1 MELVNEIWLVNKT
14 KLGNFHLF
22 FAKIGVCQKP
32 FKLGHFSLIF
42 GHFILISGRHLI
54 GDCCE
59 YRDAKTVFNH
69 ISSNCGSMV
78 DLLMSVHIPS
88 ILAGT
93 NVLVVNF

>member
-42 GHFILISGRHLI
+42 GHFILISGRHFI
-54 GDCCE
+54 GD
-59 YRDAKTVFNH
+59 YFKD
-69 ISSNCGSMV
+69 
-78 DLLMSVHIPS
+78 
-88 ILAGT
+88 
-93 NVLVVNF
+93 

>member
-54 GDCCE
+54 GDCQISPNIQILE
-59 YRDAKTVFNH
+59 YH
-69 ISSNCGSMV
+69 LEMV
-78 DLLMSVHIPS
+78 AVYLFVPPEI
-88 ILAGT
+88 
-93 NVLVVNF
+93 